1 MPAGRPATPIERKR
15 ALGTLRNDRLPN
27 QPVLITQALEPP
39 EPPETLSSSGQE
51 FWRRVFQ
58 YAPWISHTSDL
69 LIVQLAAE
77 QIDEREQLRA
87 QVLEQP
93 DNIRL
98 RSGLRELEKALVG
111 TLARMGFTPS
121 DRSRLGFAEVKKES
135 KLEELRRK
143 LEDR

>member
-1 MPAGRPATPIERKR
+1 
-15 ALGTLRNDRLPN
+15 
-27 QPVLITQALEPP
+27 
-39 EPPETLSSSGQE
+39 
-51 FWRRVFQ
+51 
-58 YAPWISHTSDL
+58 
-69 LIVQLAAE
+69 VQLAAE

-111 TLARMGFTPS
+111 NLARMGFTPS